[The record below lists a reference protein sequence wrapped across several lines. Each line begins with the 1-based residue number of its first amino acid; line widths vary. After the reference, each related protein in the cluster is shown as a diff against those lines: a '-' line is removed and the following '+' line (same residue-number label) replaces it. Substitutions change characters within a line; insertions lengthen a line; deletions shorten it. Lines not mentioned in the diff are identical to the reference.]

1 MGRLIKRASV
11 DRLLVDRGHER
22 SEFEG
27 GDWDPGFRV
36 TQAGRRAVHVFW
48 DGPGEADQL
57 EAITAEL
64 RAEGL
69 HVVPTQQDR
78 GGRRRLEVT
87 RP

>member
-1 MGRLIKRASV
+1 MARLIKAASV
-11 DRLLVDRGHER
+11 DRLLLDHGLER

-36 TQAGRRAVHVFW
+36 AQAGRRAVHVFW

-57 EAITAEL
+57 DAITSEL

-69 HVVPTQQDR
+69 HVVQTQQDR

>member
-1 MGRLIKRASV
+1 MAQRIKAVTVEDFLRCQ
-11 DRLLVDRGHER
+11 GHEF

-27 GDWDPGFRV
+27 GDWDPGVRV
-36 TQAGRRAVHVFW
+36 AQAGRRAVHVFW

-57 EAITAEL
+57 QTITYEL
-64 RAEGL
+64 RAGGY
-69 HVVPTQQDR
+69 HVVGTQQDQ

>member
-1 MGRLIKRASV
+1 MGRLIKAASV
-11 DRLLVDRGHER
+11 ERVLIDQGHEF
-22 SEFEG
+22 SEFEAG
-27 GDWDPGFRV
+27 EWDPGFRV
-36 TQAGRRAVHVFW
+36 AQNGRRMVTVFY

-57 EAITAEL
+57 AAITIEL
-64 RAEGL
+64 RDAGY

>member
-1 MGRLIKRASV
+1 MARRIKAASV
-11 DRLLVDRGHER
+11 ERFLIDRGHEF
-22 SEFEG
+22 SEFEA

-36 TQAGRRAVHVFW
+36 AQAGPRRVHVFW

-57 EAITAEL
+57 DAITTEL
-64 RAEGL
+64 RAEGY
-69 HVVPTQQDR
+69 HVVATRQPR